1 MILKRLLCLLYHFS
15 VGAKLA
21 RWTEIG
27 TWHASWHA
35 TCHANLARN
44 RARARNT
51 TYVHTVQMHVS
62 LLVRTGAKLRIL
74 IGSYANVL

>member
-21 RWTEIG
+21 RRTEIG

-51 TYVHTVQMHVS
+51 SSDGFGRVESSTRRKRPS
-62 LLVRTGAKLRIL
+62 LVVDDPYL
-74 IGSYANVL
+74 